1 MNPEEDRFPILLRG
15 AWFGLN
21 KAFRERISGLG
32 LTTSQY
38 TILRSLSE
46 NPGISQEVLCKMIG
60 GNKNNASAVVKRM
73 VTSGLID
80 KKKRNDDK
88 RAFALYLSENG
99 KGIFEEAVL
108 LATTLRQDVL
118 TKLPACSEEELIYL
132 LNKCNDTNK
141 V

>member
-1 MNPEEDRFPILLRG
+1 MNSDEDRFPILLRG
-15 AWFGLN
+15 AWFGMN

-60 GNKNNASAVVKRM
+60 GNKNNASALVKRM
-73 VTSGLID
+73 VSSGLID

-88 RAFALYLSENG
+88 RTFALFLSQNG
-99 KGIFEEAVL
+99 EGIFEEAVL
-108 LATTLRQDVL
+108 LATTLRQNVL
-118 TKLPACSEEELIYL
+118 AKLPTCSEEELIYH
-132 LNKCNDTNK
+132 LNKCTETNK

>member
-1 MNPEEDRFPILLRG
+1 MNSDEDRFPILLRG
-15 AWFGLN
+15 AWFGMN

-60 GNKNNASAVVKRM
+60 GNKNNASALVKRM
-73 VTSGLID
+73 VSSGLID

-88 RAFALYLSENG
+88 RTFALYLSENG
-99 KGIFEEAVL
+99 EGIFEEAVL
-108 LATTLRQDVL
+108 LATTLRQNVL
-118 TKLPACSEEELIYL
+118 SKLPTRSEEELIYL
-132 LNKCNDTNK
+132 LNKCTDTNK